1 MTTHYLKTREPWYS
15 RVVAEEKTV
24 EIRAHDRDFQ
34 AGDELVLVRTVHDV
48 SSSAEEILERENVDT
63 RAIVVRVTH
72 VAPERLVAGLQP
84 GHCALS
90 ISLVGNHGEVPA

>member
-34 AGDELVLVRTVHDV
+34 VSDRLVLVRTLHEL
-48 SSSAEEILERENVDT
+48 SASAEQLLEQENPDR
-63 RAIVVRVTH
+63 RAIVVEVMH
-72 VAPERLVAGLQP
+72 VAPSSLVDGLIAGY
-84 GHCALS
+84 CALS
-90 ISLVGNHGEVPA
+90 IRLVGNHEQVPA